1 MKRVSLQWAHRGA
14 CKHPQIMT
22 IRDGSLCATD
32 YPAYV
37 GIIRHPDHGI
47 ILFDTGYDPA
57 FFKATQPFPERFY
70 RWATPVQLD
79 QGETA
84 KQWLASLGIDLK
96 DVKALV
102 LSHFHG
108 DHIAGLTSFPNAS
121 IYCSAAGL
129 KQIQSG
135 SRLSRVTQ
143 GLLSTL
149 VPADIEKRAV
159 FFENLPPSNLPS
171 AFAPFETAA
180 DLLGDGSLLAVE
192 LPGHC
197 KGHWGLALRNH
208 NDGDILLIADA
219 AWSIGAVRRNV
230 PPPRLT
236 TALLGHTQ
244 TYRET
249 LEKLN
254 AITYRNQ
261 SLTLLPSHCPA
272 AAKAFED
279 NG

>member
-22 IRDGSLCATD
+22 LRDGSLCATD

-108 DHIAGLTSFPNAS
+108 DHIAGLTSFPNAR

-249 LEKLN
+249 LQKLN